1 MKKFISLKSYFI
13 QTCHTALF
21 NLSRTLLRSSKLNAL
36 APYLIVIAFAVI
48 GQQARACTIN
58 LTGVNFGSYDLFSNA
73 AQYSAGNIGL
83 NCANSVE
90 YTIALGWGSGTF
102 TQRVLSSGAHSFKYN
117 LFTAAN
123 RALVWGD
130 ATNGSATVS
139 GSGTGVRV
147 NHVVYGQ
154 IPPQQNVPAGS
165 YSDTITVVITF

>member
-21 NLSRTLLRSSKLNAL
+21 NPSRTLLRSSKLNAL
-36 APYLIVIAFAVI
+36 APYLIVIAFALI

-58 LTGVNFGSYDLFSNA
+58 LTGVNFGSYDLFSNS

-130 ATNGSATVS
+130 ATNSTATVN
-139 GSGTGVRV
+139 GSGTGVIV
-147 NHVVYGQ
+147 NHVVHGS
-154 IPPQQNVPAGS
+154 IPPNQNVSTGI
-165 YSDTITVVITF
+165 YSDIVTVVITF

>member
-1 MKKFISLKSYFI
+1 MKKFISLKSCFI
-13 QTCHTALF
+13 QTCHTAHF
-21 NLSRTLLRSSKLNAL
+21 NSSRTLLRSSKLNAL
-36 APYLIVIAFAVI
+36 ARCLIVIAFVLI
-48 GQQARACTIN
+48 GQQVRACTISV
-58 LTGVNFGSYDLFSNA
+58 TGVNFGSYNVFSNA
-73 AQYSAGNIGL
+73 AQHSAGNIGL
-83 NCANSVE
+83 NCASSVE
-90 YTIALGWGSGTF
+90 YTIALGAGSGTF